1 MLYLLKEPGLKT
13 HYREDRKRKKA
24 QHPDRFEPTTLRLR
38 GASFT
43 AVLQPLTHQKLVE
56 LK

>member
-43 AVLQPLTHQKLVE
+43 AVQQPLTHQKLVE